1 MSVRTLGRRA
11 SFWVATAVVAH
22 TLWTS
27 AAPSMTYRLYA
38 SEWSLTHTVTTAMF
52 AVFPIVVVSVL
63 ICFGDVSDYIGRRTT
78 MLVGLACS
86 FLGAV
91 SFAIAPSVLW
101 IFVGRAFIGVGVG
114 LSASP
119 ATAAM
124 LEFSAAGQS
133 GRASSFATLAQ
144 AIGLALATV
153 VGGAFIQYAPYPT
166 RLNYWVLLIVL
177 VVLFG
182 ATWLLPRQPAS
193 EVAGRWRPKLPSIP
207 SGLRRI
213 FTGSAIAAISGYAI
227 GGLLMAVGAQI
238 AHDLIGSDNALVNG
252 VAIALFAGAAG
263 VVAIPGKHLTPS
275 AAITIGGVSSTIG
288 MALWRCRPHD
298 TRFRSLLPRQWR
310 AESALA

>member
-38 SEWSLTHTVTTAMF
+38 SAWSLTHRVTTAMF
-52 AVFPIVVVSVL
+52 VVFPIVVVSVL

-86 FLGAV
+86 LLGTAL
-91 SFAIAPSVLW
+91 FAIAPSVLW
-101 IFVGRAFIGVGVG
+101 IFVGGAFIGVGVG

-124 LEFSAAGQS
+124 LEFSAAGQAR
-133 GRASSFATLAQ
+133 RASSLATLAQ

-153 VGGAFIQYAPYPT
+153 VGGALIQYAPYPT

-177 VVLFG
+177 AIVFG

-193 EVAGRWRPKLPSIP
+193 QAAGRWRPKVPSIP
-207 SGLRRI
+207 RGLRKI
-213 FTGSAIAAISGYAI
+213 FAGSAIAAASGYAI
-227 GGLLMAVGAQI
+227 GGLLMAVWTQI

-252 VAIALFAGAAG
+252 VAIALFAVAAG
-263 VVAIPGKHLTPS
+263 VAAIPGKHLTCPDRDW
-275 AAITIGGVSSTIG
+275 T
-288 MALWRCRPHD
+288 
-298 TRFRSLLPRQWR
+298 
-310 AESALA
+310 